1 MGKGDLMAKLKFSYL
16 CPYCFERSK
25 INNVKF
31 RCTNEYCTPEEDS
44 VVSKRTMSRKIMKK
58 AFRLY
63 KKPFLR
69 MPKKWRCPSCQA
81 ISTNRICPRCH
92 SQLPND
98 IDKVDSMI
106 IAVIG
111 AKNAGKSHYITVLI
125 QELKNQLS
133 ADFNF
138 AIRAL
143 TDKTSDRYDK
153 YFRRPVYEENRVID
167 ATQTAL
173 VDRSVM
179 EPLIYEL
186 KFHRSVTNLKTKKI
200 VDLIFFDTAGEDLN
214 DEDIMSTVNKYIY
227 TASGIIFLL
236 DPLQLPEVRRSLPP
250 GTPLPDINTES
261 ETIISR
267 TINLIRRAN
276 KIPPGAQIDIPVA
289 VSFTKI
295 DALEPILAPASALRF
310 PSRHRENGRII
321 PSDFDSVSME
331 MESVLR
337 DWQGNDFAQ
346 QLAVHFKHYSYFGL
360 SALGCNPHG
369 TKVIKEVRPFRVE
382 DPFLWLLWKAGVIR

>member
-1 MGKGDLMAKLKFSYL
+1 
-16 CPYCFERSK
+16 
-25 INNVKF
+25 
-31 RCTNEYCTPEEDS
+31 
-44 VVSKRTMSRKIMKK
+44 MSRKIMKK

-69 MPKKWRCPSCQA
+69 MPKKGRCPSCQA

-200 VDLIFFDTAGEDLN
+200 VDLIFF
-214 DEDIMSTVNKYIY
+214 
-227 TASGIIFLL
+227 
-236 DPLQLPEVRRSLPP
+236 
-250 GTPLPDINTES
+250 
-261 ETIISR
+261 
-267 TINLIRRAN
+267 
-276 KIPPGAQIDIPVA
+276 
-289 VSFTKI
+289 
-295 DALEPILAPASALRF
+295 
-310 PSRHRENGRII
+310 
-321 PSDFDSVSME
+321 
-331 MESVLR
+331 
-337 DWQGNDFAQ
+337 
-346 QLAVHFKHYSYFGL
+346 
-360 SALGCNPHG
+360 
-369 TKVIKEVRPFRVE
+369 
-382 DPFLWLLWKAGVIR
+382 